1 MPEQCIAAICCARLR
16 DALWAR
22 SLFFLPATPKP
33 PWPACLAMP
42 AFHTTTWL
50 PAPPHPG
57 CLQYGSLPKGTPQWN
72 QTIATLLAGAVS
84 YPGAL
89 PSPAL
94 PLPRLRHVQ
103 RQSTVGLTCRPLLD
117 CLAEQPGHRQRQN
130 YHHHHGEGAV
140 APCYCLQELLFSAC
154 GGAAAARAGI
164 RAGQRPV
171 SAGAAGAGVFCAG
184 LALRSPDCVDCNCHG
199 PKPPPPPVTEAQ
211 NI

>member
-89 PSPAL
+89 PSPAQPSPAHPSPVLDPHVPPGTCGVGL
-94 PLPRLRHVQ
+94 PAWYCAAPSLRTLPCSAQPSPAPAPLATRSKTKHGRPDLQATLGLPR
-103 RQSTVGLTCRPLLD
+103 
-117 CLAEQPGHRQRQN
+117 
-130 YHHHHGEGAV
+130 
-140 APCYCLQELLFSAC
+140 
-154 GGAAAARAGI
+154 
-164 RAGQRPV
+164 
-171 SAGAAGAGVFCAG
+171 
-184 LALRSPDCVDCNCHG
+184 
-199 PKPPPPPVTEAQ
+199 
-211 NI
+211 